1 MIEESVNFRG
11 IILNL
16 FDTAGIR
23 ESADIVETIGI
34 NMAMKKISESD
45 LILFLLDGT
54 RELSEDDFKIY
65 DLVKIKCNCYNK

>member
-65 DLVKIKCNCYNK
+65 DLVKNKM